1 MSDLQRLKQHLL
13 LKSLEAGSLT
23 LLEFLAKLPT
33 SPEIADTAPA
43 VIVRAIK
50 SFGVVDID
58 SQPIERQGYLRLL
71 QSMRTPAWK
80 VFDHV
85 RGSQE
90 TVRGI
95 VAHLEAASA
104 NGMQLRQALLL
115 IGGPGCGKSFLAE
128 AIKAALE
135 GQIIYVLDGCP
146 VNENPINILRLVDP
160 QSLSALAAELE
171 LNDPTGGVTLQTLLN
186 VSGQPCN
193 TCYKKVMFEENG
205 LPRAQ
210 PDLSSVTVK
219 KIRLSSRVSGIAT
232 WAPNN
237 SGYSLNDAVKL
248 GCGGMLDIP
257 ELCAVQ
263 VAQPGATM
271 ETDTLIDATDARR
284 IPDTTH
290 GGDYLPANLV
300 IIGQTNQ
307 GSWDAFI
314 GNQKDPDKVTRR
326 MAIRSVPYITARI
339 EEELA
344 YRDFISRMS
353 VSPFFDPLALKVAA
367 TLAVLSRLKSV
378 KGLSPVDKVRLRN
391 GETFVVRR
399 YVEPSISSARG
410 LMPMSSEFAHS
421 GPPPVT
427 ALTVAEIAEL
437 LKPVPVSDERDREA
451 MSGLTMSFMLSFVGE
466 VAQRVMTAPKDPEFP
481 EAEPTVTAIGIIDAL
496 RTRLTQYAQTNGL
509 TTAQKQMINKCLD
522 EHLKQAKQ
530 TTDRPGWLELE
541 YRRLLREQ
549 ILEVFSPDFNERAE
563 AAFVKYRLHGEAF
576 NANEKRVK
584 IEVRGITRE
593 VNVDVDFLYKIDKG
607 VSLDSNIDS
616 VKAYRGSL
624 NAQVNDLMFSKGTL
638 PSEEAHQLEVNW
650 TTLPALKQAI
660 EDYLNED
667 IAKKV
672 ERLLTVK
679 YDLLDD
685 DEKAFYDASFAS
697 FKKLGYNE
705 ISLARALDY
714 AKELKLWASPQN

>member
-1 MSDLQRLKQHLL
+1 MPDLQRLQQHLL
-13 LKSLEAGSLT
+13 LKSLDAGSLS
-23 LLEFLAKLPT
+23 LLTFLAMLPT

-71 QSMRTPAWK
+71 QTMRIPAWN

-95 VAHLEAASA
+95 IAHLEAASA

-135 GQIIYVLDGCP
+135 GAIIYVLDGCP
-146 VNENPINILRLVDP
+146 VNENPINILRLLDHEG
-160 QSLSALAAELE
+160 LSALGTELGM
-171 LNDPTGGVTLQTLLN
+171 DDSAGGVTLQTLLN
-186 VSGQPCN
+186 VAGQPCN
-193 TCYKKVMFEENG
+193 TCYKKVMFDEQG
-205 LPRAQ
+205 QPHPQ
-210 PDLSSVTVK
+210 PDLSSMTVK

-263 VAQPGATM
+263 VAMPGATM

-353 VSPFFDPLALKVAA
+353 ATPFFDPLALKVAS
-367 TLAVLSRLKSV
+367 TLAVLSRLKTA
-378 KGLSPVDKVRLRN
+378 KGLSPIDKVRLRN

-399 YVEPSISSARG
+399 YVEPTTSAARG
-410 LMPMSSEFAHS
+410 LMPMSMNSTQS

-427 ALTVAEIAEL
+427 ALTVQEIAEL
-437 LKPVPVSDERDREA
+437 LKPEKVTDERDREA

-466 VAQRVMTAPKDPEFP
+466 VAQRAMAAPKDPAFP
-481 EAEPTVTAIGIIDAL
+481 EAEPTVTAIGMLDAL
-496 RTRLTQYAQTNGL
+496 RNRLTQYAQTNGL
-509 TTAQKQMINKCLD
+509 TVAQKAMINKCLD

-530 TTDRPGWLELE
+530 TTDRPGWLEIE

-563 AAFVKYRLHGEAF
+563 AAFVKYKLHGEAF
-576 NANEKRVK
+576 AEGERRVK
-584 IEVRGITRE
+584 IEVRGVTRE
-593 VNVDVDFLYKIDKG
+593 YPVDVDFLYNIDKG
-607 VSLDSNIDS
+607 LSLDPNIAT

-624 NAQVNDLMFSKGTL
+624 NAQINDLMFSRGTL
-638 PSEEAHQLEVNW
+638 PSEDAHQLEVNW

-660 EDYLNED
+660 EDFLNED
-667 IAKKV
+667 ISKKV

-685 DEKAFYDASFAS
+685 DEKAFFDASMAS
-697 FKKLGYNE
+697 FYKLGYND
-705 ISLARALDY
+705 ISLARALEY
-714 AKELKLWASPQN
+714 AKELKLWASAQN